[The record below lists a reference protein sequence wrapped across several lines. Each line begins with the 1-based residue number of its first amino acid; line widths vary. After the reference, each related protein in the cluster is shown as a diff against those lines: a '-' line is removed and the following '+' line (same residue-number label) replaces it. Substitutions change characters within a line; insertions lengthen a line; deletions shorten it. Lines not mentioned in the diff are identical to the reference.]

1 MTAVRQCQWLTSHKN
16 QSQSLKAITFYEQT
30 LKKTVATKNVGVGAR
45 LANAIFWVASALTL
59 SGAQRLGRVCGA
71 LINRL
76 PGSYKRRAEVNLSL
90 AFPGKIDQYLRPS
103 LIHVASLFLEMPYWH
118 SSRHS
123 ARHIKAQSDGYD
135 WSEMDALLAQGKGLI
150 LISPHVGNF
159 ELLGPVFA
167 QRHRS
172 TVMFRV
178 PKMRWLRQWIE
189 VLRSRENLR
198 LVPAD
203 MQGVRALA
211 RTLKSGDTIG
221 ILPDQVPIE
230 GEGVWASFFG
240 QRAYTTTL
248 VHRLQKITGAPVVV
262 LCAYRLPQAQGFEIK
277 HWVVDLPWSD
287 DPVAAAT
294 QMNQALEQAI
304 RYAPTQYLWGYD
316 RFREPKRRPASQK
329 N

>member
-1 MTAVRQCQWLTSHKN
+1 M
-16 QSQSLKAITFYEQT
+16 
-30 LKKTVATKNVGVGAR
+30 KKSAAQKNVGIGAR
-45 LANAIFWVASALTL
+45 FANAVFGVASSLTL
-59 SGAQRLGRVCGA
+59 GGAQRLGRVCGA
-71 LINRL
+71 LMHRL
-76 PGSYKRRAEVNLSL
+76 PGSYKQRAALNLSL
-90 AFPGKIDQYLRPS
+90 ALPKASNELLRSS
-103 LIHVASLFLEMPYWH
+103 LEHVASLFLEMPYWH

-135 WSEMDALLAQGKGLI
+135 WSEIDALLAQGKGLI

-189 VLRSRENLR
+189 VLRSRAQLR

-211 RTLKSGDTIG
+211 KTLKSGDTIG

-230 GEGVWASFFG
+230 GEGVWATFFG

-248 VHRLQKITGAPVVV
+248 VQRLQKITEAPVVV
-262 LCAYRLPQAQGFEIK
+262 LCAYRLVQAQGFEIK
-277 HWVVDLPWSD
+277 HWVVDLPWSA
-287 DPVAAAT
+287 DPATAAT
-294 QMNQALEQAI
+294 QMNHALEKAI
-304 RYAPTQYLWGYD
+304 RYAPEQYLWGYD
-316 RFREPKRRPASQK
+316 RFREPKRRPISRRD
-329 N
+329 

>member
-1 MTAVRQCQWLTSHKN
+1 
-16 QSQSLKAITFYEQT
+16 
-30 LKKTVATKNVGVGAR
+30 LKKSPAMKNVGAGAQF
-45 LANAIFWVASALTL
+45 ANAIFWVASALTL

-71 LINRL
+71 LMNRL

-90 AFPGKIDQYLRPS
+90 ALPGAGGDYLRPS
-103 LIHVASLFLEMPYWH
+103 LEHVASLFLEMPYWH

-123 ARHIKAQSDGYD
+123 ARHIKAQSDVYD
-135 WSEMDALLAQGKGLI
+135 WSEIDALLAQGKGLI

-167 QRHRS
+167 QRHPS

-178 PKMRWLRQWIE
+178 PKMRWLRDWIE
-189 VLRSRENLR
+189 ALRSRAQLR

-211 RTLKSGDTIG
+211 KTLKAGETIG

-240 QRAYTTTL
+240 QQAYTTTL
-248 VHRLQKITGAPVVV
+248 VQRLQNITGAPVVV
-262 LCAYRLPQAQGFEIK
+262 LCAYRLAQAKGFEIK
-277 HWVVDLPWSD
+277 HWVVDLPWSA
-287 DPVAAAT
+287 DPAAAAT
-294 QMNQALEQAI
+294 QMNHALEKAI
-304 RYAPTQYLWGYD
+304 RHAPEQYLWGYD
-316 RFREPKRRPASQK
+316 RFREPKRRPISRRD
-329 N
+329 

>member
-1 MTAVRQCQWLTSHKN
+1 MV
-16 QSQSLKAITFYEQT
+16 I
-30 LKKTVATKNVGVGAR
+30 GAKF
-45 LANAIFWVASALTL
+45 ANAIFWVASVLTL
-59 SGAQRLGRVCGA
+59 SGAQRLGRLFGA

-90 AFPGKIDQYLRPS
+90 AFPGKSDKYLRPS
-103 LIHVASLFLEMPYWH
+103 LVHAASLFLEMPYWH

-135 WSEMDALLAQGKGLI
+135 WSEIDALLAHGKGLI

-167 QRHRS
+167 QRHPS
-172 TVMFRV
+172 TVMFRA
-178 PKMRWLRQWIE
+178 PKMRWLREWIK
-189 VLRSRENLR
+189 VLRTRAQLR

-211 RTLKSGDTIG
+211 KTLKAGETVG
-221 ILPDQVPIE
+221 ILPDQVPIK

-240 QRAYTTTL
+240 QQAYTTTL
-248 VHRLQKITGAPVVV
+248 VQRLQKITGSPVVV
-262 LCAYRLPQAQGFEIK
+262 LCAYRLEQAQGFEIK
-277 HWVVDLPWSD
+277 HWVVDLPWSA
-287 DPVAAAT
+287 DPAAAAT
-294 QMNQALEQAI
+294 QMNNALEKAI

-316 RFREPKRRPASQK
+316 RFREPKPRPNSRRG
-329 N
+329 